1 MAHTFLLFDFGTDEE
16 AAQKA
21 RHRLDAW
28 KQAFR
33 PGNKVLFKF
42 ERQPSAATQNLSA
55 ADSASKTKRSEP
67 EKKREKNAES
77 GERIC
82 LLIRLDF
89 SAHEKNLYQTWL
101 ERIPAEEPFKS
112 ANPES
117 IDRNADKFEEMSELF
132 RNLT

>member
-1 MAHTFLLFDFGTDEE
+1 MAHTFLLFDFGADEE

-33 PGNKVLFKF
+33 LGNKVLFKF
-42 ERQPSAATQNLSA
+42 ERQPSAATQNSSA
-55 ADSASKTKRSEP
+55 ADRPSKGKQGEA
-67 EKKREKNAES
+67 EKKSAQNAES
-77 GERIC
+77 SERIR

-89 SAHEKNLYQTWL
+89 SAHEKNLCQTWL

-112 ANPES
+112 SNPEA
-117 IDRNADKFEEMSELF
+117 IERNADKFEEMSELF

>member
-1 MAHTFLLFDFGTDEE
+1 MAHTFLMFDFGNDEE

-42 ERQPSAATQNLSA
+42 ERQRSAAAENSSA
-55 ADSASKTKRSEP
+55 ADHASKGKQGDP
-67 EKKREKNAES
+67 EKKRSKSAES
-77 GERIC
+77 SGRIR
-82 LLIRLDF
+82 LLVRLDF

-112 ANPES
+112 ANPEA
-117 IDRNADKFEEMSELF
+117 IARNADKFEEMSELF

>member
-1 MAHTFLLFDFGTDEE
+1 MAQTFLLFDLGTDEE

-42 ERQPSAATQNLSA
+42 ERQPAATEKSSA
-55 ADSASKTKRSEP
+55 GDGASKGKQSESGQKP
-67 EKKREKNAES
+67 AKNAES
-77 GERIC
+77 SERIR

-117 IDRNADKFEEMSELF
+117 IDRTADRFDEISELF
-132 RNLT
+132 RSLT